1 MEYDCPRWMLTTNCT
16 ATLKD
21 EDPATLANASTYDQ
35 LLLSI
40 GEALIDKLNFIAKI
54 PEYRKEIH
62 EIAKKAINKTYDPDT
77 STGVILGEL
86 HLARKNLQDL
96 YENKATI
103 GGKTIIIDPQFIV
116 KRIDE
121 VTRAITS
128 IREKVDGIKNICDRC
143 SNIESRLPG
152 PEESFGFFG
161 FDLITI
167 IGFGSESQV
176 VRVELYEEESIL
188 DRMTCHLSR
197 ITYSLKGY
205 PSLRGDIRLLCPDVI
220 DDMKKKGA
228 SFIDLTEKGYTDQP
242 LFSKLCRPVKLKDIL
257 DREQSVFKWQPDSTK
272 DEDIK

>member
-1 MEYDCPRWMLTTNCT
+1 MEYDCPRWMLTTNC
-16 ATLKD
+16 AFTLRN
-21 EDPATLANASTYDQ
+21 EEPATLANASTYDQ

-103 GGKTIIIDPQFIV
+103 GGKTIIINPQFIV

-128 IREKVDGIKNICDRC
+128 IREKVDGIKSICDRC
-143 SNIESRLPG
+143 SNIEAQLPG
-152 PEESFGFFG
+152 TEDRFGWFG
-161 FDLITI
+161 FDLSI
-167 IGFGSESQV
+167 GSESESRV
-176 VRVELYEEESIL
+176 VRVELYEEKSIL
-188 DRMTCHLSR
+188 DGMTCHLSR
-197 ITYSLKGY
+197 ITYSLKDY
-205 PSLRGDIRLLCPDVI
+205 PSLQGDIRLLCPNVI

-228 SFIDLTEKGYTDQP
+228 SFIDLAEKGYTDQP

-257 DREQSVFKWQPDSTK
+257 DREQTVFKWQPDNTK
-272 DEDIK
+272 DEDVK

>member
-1 MEYDCPRWMLTTNCT
+1 MGYEYDCPRWMLTTNCT

-54 PEYRKEIH
+54 PDYRKEIH

-77 STGVILGEL
+77 FTGIILSEL

-96 YENKATI
+96 YENKAMI
-103 GGKTIIIDPQFIV
+103 GGKTIIINPQFIV

-128 IREKVDGIKNICDRC
+128 IREKVDGIKGICDRC
-143 SNIESRLPG
+143 SNIEAQLPDKEG
-152 PEESFGFFG
+152 GFG
-161 FDLITI
+161 FDLII
-167 IGFGSESQV
+167 GSESESRV
-176 VRVELYEEESIL
+176 VKVELYKEKSIL
-188 DRMTCHLSR
+188 DGMTCHLSR
-197 ITYSLKGY
+197 ITYSLKDY
-205 PSLRGDIRLLCPDVI
+205 PSLQGDIRLLCPGVI

-228 SFIDLTEKGYTDQP
+228 SFIDLAEKGYTEQP

-257 DREQSVFKWQPDSTK
+257 DREQTVFKWQPDNTK
-272 DEDIK
+272 DEDVK